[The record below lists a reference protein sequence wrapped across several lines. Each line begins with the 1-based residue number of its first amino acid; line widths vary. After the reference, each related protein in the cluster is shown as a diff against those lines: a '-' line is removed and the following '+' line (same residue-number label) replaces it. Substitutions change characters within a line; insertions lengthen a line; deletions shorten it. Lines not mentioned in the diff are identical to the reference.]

1 MSEISNAIAKRD
13 ESPAGLVQQ
22 YKADFTQVLPS
33 HVKGDQWVRVAT
45 GLLRRNQDLAKA
57 AQRNPGSFLAAMLDC
72 ARQGLEP
79 GDTYHLVPIGGE
91 IVGITDYT
99 GLVELMYRSGAIST
113 VIAQVVYA
121 NDEFRW
127 EPGITERPQ
136 HKANWFGDRGDMV
149 GAYAYAVFKD
159 GATSDVIVRNR
170 AEIDKVK
177 AVSKTA
183 KSSSSPWNQWPDR
196 MWKKTVLRELAKTV
210 PTSAEYMTLQARAA
224 EAATATG
231 GSTPLP
237 TGPLPAPQPA
247 VDPDAGEVLEGELI
261 DDEPTN

>member
-1 MSEISNAIAKRD
+1 MSNQIGNAIEKRD
-13 ESPAGLVQQ
+13 DGPGGLVQQ
-22 YKADFTQVLPS
+22 YRQDFAQVLPS
-33 HVKGDQWVRVAT
+33 HVKPDQWVRVAT

-57 AQRNPGSFLAAMLDC
+57 AQRNPGSFLAAMLEC
-72 ARQGLEP
+72 ARLGLEP
-79 GDTYHLVPIGGE
+79 GDTYHLVPMGGE
-91 IVGITDYT
+91 ITGITDYT

-121 NDEFRW
+121 GDDFVW

-159 GATSDVIVRNR
+159 GATSDVIVRSR
-170 AEIDKVK
+170 AEIEKVR

-183 KSSSSPWNQWPDR
+183 RSGASPWNQWPDR

-210 PTSAEYMTLQARAA
+210 PTSAEFRTLQAAA
-224 EAATATG
+224 EAAGAQQDAA
-231 GSTPLP
+231 SAALP
-237 TGPLPAPQPA
+237 PIPAPQHYNPA
-247 VDPDAGEVLEGELI
+247 SDDEGPIEGELV
-261 DDEPTN
+261 D